1 MNPKRLMAEWM
12 YDRRDGMP
20 AQKEG
25 KVTPVEEEKK
35 PQVDQRGGFT
45 MYWRMTHK
53 ICLTLNRYFDLY

>member
-35 PQVDQRGGFT
+35 PQVDQRGELHYVLEDDT
-45 MYWRMTHK
+45 
-53 ICLTLNRYFDLY
+53 